1 MAVSEEKLIAV
12 LEAKLDGFEKALKR
26 AGVIADQSL
35 GAIENRGAAM
45 AANLN
50 RATVAGTSGFAK
62 MSKAAQ
68 TTKVQTGQLAAQF
81 NDIAVQ
87 LAGGQS
93 PMLIALQQGSQITQ
107 AFGNAGVKGAIMGVG
122 GALFSMVNPMS
133 LVTLGIIAAGGAALQ
148 YFMSMGEG
156 SAKTEEELKRQR
168 DLIAQVAE
176 KWGDALP
183 ALKAYN
189 DALTAAR
196 EAADLQSATDAAVS
210 GVWEKARAAIG
221 EAENELL
228 NVRAVM
234 ENLGQSQAAADL
246 ANDFATLQSKVETH
260 NATAED
266 AKRVHDELAAM
277 FNSTGV
283 VAVGNMANAVAGLY
297 EVLTAASAATRQLNN
312 ENAALLKNSA
322 VAAGLKNST
331 LPTLDPLGFIDP
343 QRDMNNVA
351 NATQSQ
357 TQLAAAAVARSAGT
371 GAKSDPYGDQ
381 IKSIQERTAA
391 LNAETAA
398 QAAVNPLVN
407 DYGFS
412 VEKARI
418 EQELLTAAEKA
429 HVAVTDDVRAK
440 IGEIAVGYANA
451 TAAAKKLAEEQQNIR
466 ETMTFAK
473 DSVNGFLSD
482 LRAGLEDGKL
492 TWEDFGNAA
501 LNVLNK
507 IADRIQTQLVDALFN
522 LGTGAPGASGFLGAL
537 LGGAGGLSGGGV
549 PAHASGTN
557 FAPGGLSLVG
567 EKGPELVRLPRGSKV
582 IPNHRLGAGGGGNFS
597 STMHIIVEGNGD
609 RDLLQKVEVAG
620 RKAMRTELTKFSQTH
635 LPKRVR
641 EIAGDPRKVG
651 R

>member
-1 MAVSEEKLIAV
+1 MAVSEERLVAV
-12 LEAKLDGFEKALKR
+12 LEAKIAGFEKEMKR
-26 AGVIADQSL
+26 AGMVADQSL
-35 GAIENRGAAM
+35 GAIETRGAAM

-50 RATVAGTSGFAK
+50 KATMAGTTGFAK

-68 TTKVQTGQLAAQF
+68 ATKVQTGQLAAQF

-122 GALFSMVNPMS
+122 SALFSMVNPLS

-156 SAKTEEELKRQR
+156 AAKTEEELKRQR
-168 DLIAQVAE
+168 DLIGQVAE

-189 DALTAAR
+189 DALNAAQA
-196 EAADLQSATDAAVS
+196 AADIQTATDAAVS
-210 GVWEKARAAIG
+210 GTWEKARTAISQ
-221 EAENELL
+221 AENELL

-246 ANDFATLQSKVETH
+246 ADDFAALQSKVEAG

-266 AKRVHDELAAM
+266 AKVVHEQLAAT

-297 EVLTAASAATRQLNN
+297 DILTAASAATVKLNADT
-312 ENAALLKNSA
+312 AALQKNQA
-322 VAAGLKNST
+322 LAAGLKAST
-331 LPTLDPLGFIDP
+331 LPTLDPLNFIDP

-357 TQLAAAAVARSAGT
+357 TQAAIAAASRSSSS
-371 GAKSDPYGDQ
+371 GAKSDPYGDE

-398 QAAVNPLVN
+398 QASINPLVN
-407 DYGFS
+407 DYGFAI
-412 VEKARI
+412 EKARI
-418 EQELLTAAEKA
+418 EQDILTSAEKA
-429 HVAVTDDVRAK
+429 HVAVTDEVKAK
-440 IGEIAVGYANA
+440 IDLIATGYANA
-451 TAAAKKLAEEQQNIR
+451 TVAAKKLAEEQKNIQ

-473 DSVNGFLSD
+473 DTVNGFLSD

-492 TWEDFGNAA
+492 TWQDFGNAA

-522 LGTGAPGASGFLGAL
+522 LGTGTAGAPGILGAL
-537 LGGAGGLSGGGV
+537 FGGAATGAGGI
-549 PAHASGTN
+549 PAHAAGTS
-557 FAPGGLSLVG
+557 FAPGGLTMVG
-567 EKGPELVRLPRGSKV
+567 EKGPELVRMPRGSKV
-582 IPNHRLGAGGGGNFS
+582 IPNHRLGGGGGSTFN
-597 STMHIIVEGNGD
+597 STMHITVDGNGD
-609 RDLLQKVEVAG
+609 RDLMQKIEIAG
-620 RKAMRTELTKFSQTH
+620 RKAMRTELTKFSANH

-641 EIAGDPRKVG
+641 EIASDPRKVG
-651 R
+651 